1 MGIIVE
7 AGGWAHGTI
16 HLLITHTSFIRLFFL
31 LLCMFEYFHNKKF
44 ILSHL
49 HKVLRVVK
57 FIDRESR
64 MVVLG
69 EGGVGGRRSGEL
81 VFNGTEFQL

>member
-16 HLLITHTSFIRLFFL
+16 RIVLLLMTHTSFIRLFFL
-31 LLCMFEYFHNKKF
+31 LLCMFAYFHNKKF

-49 HKVLRVVK
+49 HKVLRVVTL
-57 FIDRESR
+57 IDGESR
-64 MVVLG
+64 MVVA
-69 EGGVGGRRSGEL
+69 GGGHRGKKEWGVS
-81 VFNGTEFQL
+81 V